1 MGMFNNNENDN
12 SKIEDVGGADGL
24 EGIYLPERRTANFE
38 ERRTANFGSIQPEAS
53 KSNNNS
59 SGGFANSLHQKANEL
74 MAKNAGYQ
82 QIQEDDNN

>member
-38 ERRTANFGSIQPEAS
+38 ERRTANFGSI
-53 KSNNNS
+53 
-59 SGGFANSLHQKANEL
+59 
-74 MAKNAGYQ
+74 
-82 QIQEDDNN
+82 